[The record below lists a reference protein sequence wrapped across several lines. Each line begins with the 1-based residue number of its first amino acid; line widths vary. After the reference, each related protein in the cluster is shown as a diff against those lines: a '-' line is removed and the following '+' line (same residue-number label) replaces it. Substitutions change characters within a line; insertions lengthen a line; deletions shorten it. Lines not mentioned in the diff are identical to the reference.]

1 MLHIATSNEFMDW
14 QKYPKRKKS
23 IRIRQPETLH
33 CIKCP
38 TFPGMRGSTLDI
50 LLHDFQ
56 FFFAK
61 VLIEMPAHTNSFIVL
76 CDGVKSDFMACA
88 RQSDSELVLLS
99 QLDAGPSRRPGRTA
113 SAAVGWPGA
122 APLAAWA
129 LMRSVL
135 MHWKRHGQAGGRC
148 GCSARRASPASR

>member
-1 MLHIATSNEFMDW
+1 MLHIATSNEFMDL
-14 QKYPKRKKS
+14 QKYPKRKNS

-61 VLIEMPAHTNSFIVL
+61 VLIEMPAHKYSFIVL
-76 CDGVKSDFMACA
+76 CDGVKSDFLACA

-99 QLDAGPSRRPGRTA
+99 QLDAGPSRRPGSTA
-113 SAAVGWPGA
+113 SAAVWWPGA
-122 APLAAWA
+122 APRL
-129 LMRSVL
+129 
-135 MHWKRHGQAGGRC
+135 
-148 GCSARRASPASR
+148 